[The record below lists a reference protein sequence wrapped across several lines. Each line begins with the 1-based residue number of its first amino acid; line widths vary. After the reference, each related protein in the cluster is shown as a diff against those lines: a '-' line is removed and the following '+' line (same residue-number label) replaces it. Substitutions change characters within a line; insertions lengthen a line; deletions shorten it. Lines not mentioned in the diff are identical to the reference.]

1 MLKYFMEDM
10 DVFWYLFVKKFSYDI
25 TNLINEFIK
34 KSYYFSNV
42 KNDWFRRLVFGI
54 VEPMNIFGLQL
65 HYF

>member
-54 VEPMNIFGLQL
+54 DKPMNIFGLQL
-65 HYF
+65 H

>member
-65 HYF
+65 H

>member
-54 VEPMNIFGLQL
+54 AEPMNIFGLQL